1 MKQTFAIIGLG
12 RFGGSLLKKLS
23 DANQEVLGI
32 DSSEQIVQDYM
43 DIATHTAIADGQ
55 DEDALRD
62 LDVASFDHV
71 IVAIGHNIQASILTT
86 ILVKDLGAKHVVAKA
101 ETDVHAKVL
110 ERIGADLIVHP
121 EAEMGRRVAHQ
132 LMTPNILNFIDL
144 SDDFSL
150 AEIRINNESY
160 AGVTLRD
167 IDLRNKYGLNVIA
180 VRHGHNNVVVTPG
193 PEEKI
198 SLHDILSVIG
208 PNKQIEAFDEKT
220 NYQGK

>member
-23 DANQEVLGI
+23 DANQEVLGV
-32 DSSEQIVQDYM
+32 DSNEQVVQDYM

-62 LDVASFDHV
+62 LDIASFDHV
-71 IVAIGHNIQASILTT
+71 IVSIGHNIQANILTT

-144 SDDFSL
+144 SDDYSL
-150 AEIRINNESY
+150 AEVRINNPKF
-160 AGVTLRD
+160 AGVTLSE
-167 IDLRNKYGLNVIA
+167 IDLRNKFGLNVIA
-180 VRHGHNNVVVTPG
+180 VRHGNNDVVVTPG
-193 PEEKI
+193 PDEKI
-198 SLHDILSVIG
+198 ALNDILSVIG
-208 PNKQIEAFDEKT
+208 RNKQIDAFDEKT
-220 NYQGK
+220 NYQGR

>member
-23 DANQEVLGI
+23 AANQEVLGI
-32 DSSEQIVQDYM
+32 DSNEKLVEDYM

-55 DEDALRD
+55 DEEALKD
-62 LDVASFDHV
+62 LDIASFDHV

-110 ERIGADLIVHP
+110 ERVGADMIVHP
-121 EAEMGRRVAHQ
+121 EAEMGRRIAHL

-144 SDDFSL
+144 SSDYSM
-150 AEIRINNESY
+150 AEIKISNEKF
-160 AGVTLRD
+160 AGMSLQEMG
-167 IDLRNKYGLNVIA
+167 LRNKFGLNVIA
-180 VRHGHNNVVVTPG
+180 VRHGENVVVTPG
-193 PEEKI
+193 PDEVI
-198 SLHDILSVIG
+198 ALDDILSVIG
-208 PNKQIEAFDEKT
+208 QNKQIELFDERT
-220 NYQGK
+220 NYQA